1 MAKNPSAPPAK
12 TVSAATPVMSSE
24 LPALVTLRARL
35 ATDATLDAKGDIG
48 GVCAELEIKRSRFL
62 AFAARTDSE
71 AEARAVIEAQRRR
84 YPDARHHC
92 TAFTFLPDGLGGSVG
107 SGSSDGLASSV
118 GLGSSGLAVP
128 MQPVTRSSDDGEPSG
143 TAGRPMLD
151 TLLGSGLQNVT
162 VVVTRY
168 FGGIK
173 LGTGGL
179 VRAYS
184 GAVSAVL
191 DAAARV
197 RVSRLPVVAFEVPLA
212 AAAALEPWLR
222 SRGWMPL
229 AVDWGASLGAIL
241 GAADSGMAPH
251 ETDSLG
257 ANRTG
262 EPTAVFRLALDGVSE
277 AELAAAISEQ
287 VAAAVNLHHVG
298 VQVVESDV

>member
-1 MAKNPSAPPAK
+1 MSKNPPENPPAPP
-12 TVSAATPVMSSE
+12 TVPATQPT
-24 LPALVTLRARL
+24 ALVTLRARL
-35 ATDATLDAKGDIG
+35 DAEASLDGKGSLG
-48 GVCAELEIKRSRFL
+48 GVETELEIKRSRFL
-62 AFAARTDSE
+62 AFAARTDTE
-71 AEARAVIEAQRRR
+71 AEARAVIEARRRR

-92 TAFTFLPDGLGGSVG
+92 TAFTFLPDGLEGSVG
-107 SGSSDGLASSV
+107 SSSPDGLASSTE
-118 GLGSSGLAVP
+118 LASSGLATP

-162 VVVTRY
+162 AVVTRY

-191 DAAARV
+191 DGAARV

-222 SRGWMPL
+222 SRGWVPL
-229 AVDWGASLGAIL
+229 AVDWGCSLGAVL
-241 GAADSGMAPH
+241 DATSAGLAPH

-257 ANRTG
+257 ASRG
-262 EPTAVFRLALDGVSE
+262 SDSAVFRLALDGITE
-277 AELAAAISEQ
+277 AELTTALSEQ
-287 VAAAVNLHHVG
+287 LAAAVNLVPAG
-298 VQVVESDV
+298 VQIVETNIK